1 MSPEKLIKVITKYKQ
16 TLADVMEENM
26 VYKVTIQELN
36 DEIQKLQD
44 ELSKV
49 KQERGGDK

>member
-26 VYKVTIQELN
+26 VYKVTIEELN
-36 DEIQKLQD
+36 EEIQKLKN
-44 ELSKV
+44 ELEKV
-49 KQERGGDK
+49 KQERGADE

>member
-1 MSPEKLIKVITKYKQ
+1 MSPEKLVKVITKYKQ

-26 VYKVTIQELN
+26 IYKVTIQELN
-36 DEIQKLQD
+36 EEIQKLQD

-49 KQERGGDK
+49 KQERDADK

>member
-1 MSPEKLIKVITKYKQ
+1 MSPEKLITVITKYKQ

-26 VYKVTIQELN
+26 IYKVTIQELN
-36 DEIQKLQD
+36 EEIQKLQD
-44 ELSKV
+44 QLEKV

>member
-1 MSPEKLIKVITKYKQ
+1 MSPEKLVKVITKYKQ

-26 VYKVTIQELN
+26 IYKVTIQELN
-36 DEIQKLQD
+36 EEIQKLQD

-49 KQERGGDK
+49 KQERGADK